1 MKSSSQIERVH
12 IESSILESDSE
23 LSFGGPDYKIKYL
36 SLNKWGQPDRSDWK
50 NKQARLE
57 NIIKSIGKSK
67 IKDSLTTLN
76 FFKNEVDVSVV
87 KKMLQD
93 QGMGNVSVTCEDV
106 TVLVG

>member
-12 IESSILESDSE
+12 LYDSILESDSE
-23 LSFGGPDYKIKYL
+23 LNFGGPDYKIKYL
-36 SLNKWGQPDRSDWK
+36 SLQFWGQSNRNDWK

-57 NIIKSIGKSK
+57 NIIKSVSKSK

-76 FFKNEVDVSVV
+76 FYENEVDVSVV

-93 QGMGNVSVTCEDV
+93 QGMGNVSVTSENV
-106 TVLVG
+106 AVLGG

>member
-12 IESSILESDSE
+12 LYQSILESDSE

-36 SLNKWGQPDRSDWK
+36 SLNRWGQPDKNDWK

-57 NIIKSIGKSK
+57 NIIKSINKSK

-76 FFKNEVDVSVV
+76 FYSNEVDVSVV

-93 QGMGNVSVTCEDV
+93 QGMGNVNVVSEDPMP
-106 TVLVG
+106 LGG

>member
-12 IESSILESDSE
+12 LYDSILESDSE

-36 SLNKWGQPDRSDWK
+36 SFRSWGQSDVNDWK
-50 NKQARLE
+50 NNQGRLE
-57 NIIKSIGKSK
+57 NIIKSMSKSK

-76 FFKNEVDVSVV
+76 FYENEVDASVV

-93 QGMGNVSVTCEDV
+93 QGMGNVSVTSEDARP
-106 TVLVG
+106 LGG

>member
-12 IESSILESDSE
+12 LYYSILESDSD

-36 SLNKWGQPDRSDWK
+36 SFRSWGPSNANDWK
-50 NKQARLE
+50 NNQGRLE
-57 NIIKSIGKSK
+57 NIIKSVSKSK

-76 FFKNEVDVSVV
+76 FYDNEVDVSVV

-93 QGMGNVSVTCEDV
+93 QGMGNVSVTCEDPAPI
-106 TVLVG
+106 GG

>member
-1 MKSSSQIERVH
+1 MT
-12 IESSILESDSE
+12 
-23 LSFGGPDYKIKYL
+23 Y
-36 SLNKWGQPDRSDWK
+36 WGQPDVNDWK

-76 FFKNEVDVSVV
+76 FYSNEVDVSVV

-93 QGMGNVSVTCEDV
+93 QGMGNVSVTSENV
-106 TVLVG
+106 RPIGG